1 MKTITMK
8 ADEKFFEKVTM
19 LAKQLHMT
27 KSELIR
33 RAVSEYEET
42 VRRRALREQMRD
54 ASLRVKEQ
62 SRRIA
67 EEWEGTLED
76 GLDKD

>member
-1 MKTITMK
+1 MKTITLK
-8 ADEKFFEKVTM
+8 ADERFFEKVTS
-19 LAKQLHMT
+19 LAKQLHLT